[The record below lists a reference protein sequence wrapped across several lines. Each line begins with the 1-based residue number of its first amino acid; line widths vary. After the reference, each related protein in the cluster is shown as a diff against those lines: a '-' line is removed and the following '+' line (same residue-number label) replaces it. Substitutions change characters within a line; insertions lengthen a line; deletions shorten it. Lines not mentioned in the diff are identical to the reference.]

1 MTTDNKNEDHQ
12 LIFGTTREGMGTH
25 VIGFDK
31 IMAQQKS
38 LDTIKSLGSEQ
49 HVGLEEKLAQGKPL
63 TVKLGFDPTSPDLH
77 LGHYIVMR
85 GAKKLQDAGHNVTI
99 IVGDFTAAIGDPSG
113 RNKLRPALSTQ
124 DIAENAQT
132 YMDQVFMVLD
142 KDKTKV
148 VPNSKWLEK
157 MDIKNMLALLSSI
170 TLSQMLV
177 RDDFRKRFDAQIPI
191 HMHEMV
197 YPLMQGLDSVAIKAD
212 VELGGTDQTFNLM
225 MGRQLQKDRKMSEQA
240 VVTFPLLVGL
250 DGVKKMSKS
259 LGNHIGLREAPTDQF
274 GKIMSISDDN
284 MWNYWK
290 VLAEKSDEEITVMKT
305 SGRNPRDMKLD
316 LAVEVVSLF
325 HGQEVGLQLKQDFL
339 DKFSNKKII
348 NVEEIEVNIEGEEIG
363 IAKLIKDL
371 NMATSISDAGR
382 KMEQKGVKINQELM
396 IDKFAK
402 MRKDDDFLLQVGKL
416 HVKKVKLR

>member
-1 MTTDNKNEDHQ
+1 MENKIDIAS
-12 LIFGTTREGMGTH
+12 L
-25 VIGFDK
+25 K
-31 IMAQQKS
+31 I
-38 LDTIKSLGSEQ
+38 GSEQ
-49 HVGLEEKLAQGKPL
+49 QVGLEEKLASGKTL
-63 TVKLGFDPTSPDLH
+63 NIKLGFDPTSPDLH
-77 LGHYIVMR
+77 LGHYIVLR
-85 GAKKLQDAGHNVTI
+85 GAKKFQDMGHNVTI

-113 RNKLRPALSTQ
+113 RNKLRPPLSED
-124 DIAENAQT
+124 DIAANAQT

-148 VPNSKWLEK
+148 SFNSKWLNK
-157 MDIKNMLALLSSI
+157 LDMKNMLALLSSI

-259 LGNHIGLREAPTDQF
+259 LGNHIGLLTPATEKF

-284 MWNYWK
+284 MWNYWQ
-290 VLAEKSDEEITVMKT
+290 VLAEKTPQEVEEMKN
-305 SGRNPRDMKLD
+305 SGRNPRDIKLD
-316 LAVEVVSLF
+316 LAAHVVELF
-325 HGQEVGLQLKQDFL
+325 HGQEAALQEKQNFL
-339 DKFSNKKII
+339 DKFSNKKLVD
-348 NVEEIEVNIEGEEIG
+348 VEEVEISIEGEDIG
-363 IAKLIKDL
+363 VAKLIKEL
-371 NMATSISDAGR
+371 NMANSVSDAGR
-382 KMEQKGVKINQELM
+382 KMEQKGVKINQEVM
-396 IDKFAK
+396 SDKFAK
-402 MRKDDDFLLQVGKL
+402 VKKDDEFLLQVGKL
-416 HVKKVKLR
+416 HVKKVKIR

>member
-1 MTTDNKNEDHQ
+1 ME
-12 LIFGTTREGMGTH
+12 H
-25 VIGFDK
+25 VINQTNLN
-31 IMAQQKS
+31 I
-38 LDTIKSLGSEQ
+38 GSEQ
-49 HVGLEEKLAQGKPL
+49 EIGLEEKLKSGKIL
-63 TVKLGFDPTSPDLH
+63 NIKLGFDPTSPDLH
-77 LGHYIVMR
+77 LGHYIVLR
-85 GAKKLQDAGHNVTI
+85 GAKKFQDMGHNVTI

-113 RNKLRPALSTQ
+113 RNKLRPPLSEE
-124 DIAENAQT
+124 DIAVNAQT

-148 VPNSKWLEK
+148 SFNSKWLNK
-157 MDIKNMLALLSSI
+157 LDMKNMLALLSSI

-259 LGNHIGLREAPTDQF
+259 LGNHIGLLTPATDKF

-284 MWNYWK
+284 MWNYWQI
-290 VLAEKSDEEITVMKT
+290 LAEKSPEEVDTMKN
-305 SGRNPRDMKLD
+305 SGRNPRDIKLD
-316 LAVEVVSLF
+316 LAAHVVELF
-325 HGQEVGLQLKQDFL
+325 HGLEAALQEKQNFL
-339 DKFSNKKII
+339 DKFTNKKLVDI
-348 NVEEIEVNIEGEEIG
+348 EEVDFNIEGDDIVV
-363 IAKLIKDL
+363 AKLIKEL
-371 NMATSISDAGR
+371 NMATSVSDAGR
-382 KMEQKGVKINQELM
+382 KMEQKGVKINQEVM
-396 IDKFAK
+396 SDKFAK
-402 MRKDDDFLLQVGKL
+402 VKKDDEFLLQVGKL
-416 HVKKVKLR
+416 HVKKIRIR